1 MILEYG
7 DVLIAMKMNTQKTI
21 TPKMDR
27 SPFAVAL
34 KSGADIG

>member
-7 DVLIAMKMNTQKTI
+7 DVLIAIKMKRQKTI
-21 TPKMDR
+21 TPKMDK

-34 KSGADIG
+34 KLSADIR